1 MAVIRCKMC
10 GSALKIDSA
19 TVATCEYCGAQ
30 QALPKRNDAVR
41 VDLYERAGHYRRNN
55 EFDKAA
61 GIYEQILRED
71 PADAEVYWS
80 LVLCR
85 YGIEYVEDPT
95 TRKRVP
101 TVNRAQFTSI
111 YEDADFKSALH
122 YADAFQRRI
131 YEAEAK
137 VINEIQKEIL
147 AISQKE
153 EPFDVFLCYKETD
166 ENGRRTQDSMLAAEL
181 YYQLTQEGFKVFFS
195 RITLEDKLGAAY
207 EPYIFAALN
216 SAKVMVVL
224 GTKQEY
230 FHAAWV
236 RNEWGRYLALIKNGA
251 DKTLIPAYRD
261 MDPYDLPVEFSH
273 LQAQDMGKLG
283 FMQDLLRSIER
294 IVRPEAAPV
303 QAVTKEKVVLT
314 VETDAVALLKRA
326 FMCLEDEEW
335 GRADDFCEQVLNID
349 PECAEAYLGKLLA
362 ELCVHT
368 QAELKDCAEPFAES
382 ANYRRALRFADD
394 KLREELSVFS
404 DRTGERRRSKEAAR
418 RKLQNTLLILL
429 AASCAVVAL
438 VMVLNKVVI
447 PKRQYNAAVALMGAG
462 KYEEAIAAFETM
474 QGYENS
480 AAMITECQYLLA
492 VETME
497 AGNYEEAIKAFEMLE
512 GYRDSAAKIVACN
525 TAILDGKYA
534 DAVALLEAGS
544 YEAAVAA
551 FEALNG
557 YKDSADQITLA
568 RLGIQYNN
576 ALAQKNNGNILGALH
591 LFTEIKEYRDSRTQ
605 ANELRK
611 LYQRKLQVS
620 IAAGNGTSE
629 DGEYSLG
636 LKEDGTVVSAGYNGY
651 GTAGTAEWK
660 NIIAISTGCNHTV
673 GLKADGT
680 VVKIGYEGTGQL
692 FYGNEGELSLEQRKN
707 VDLSTWKDLVAISAG
722 KGYGDTCYTVGL
734 KNDGTVVAG
743 GCNLRGQ
750 CEVSGWRD
758 IIAVSAGG
766 HHTIGLKADGTV
778 LAAGRYGDNY
788 CDVSDWTDIIAVSAG
803 LYHTVGLKADGT
815 VVAVGENDLYGH
827 CDVSGWRDIVA
838 VSAGKYHTIGL
849 KADGTVVAVGD
860 NRFGQC
866 DVSGWTDIVGIST
879 SEDQTLGL
887 KSDGTVVAA
896 GDNSYGE
903 CNVSGWTNIKCP

>member
-10 GSALKIDSA
+10 GGILKVSSE
-19 TVATCEYCGAQ
+19 TVATCEYCGSRQ
-30 QALPKRNDAVR
+30 TLPKPGDERRAN
-41 VDLYERAGHYRRNN
+41 LYERAGHYWRNH
-55 EFDKAA
+55 EFDKAT
-61 GIYEQILRED
+61 GIYEQLLNED
-71 PADAEVYWS
+71 DSDAEVYWS

-85 YGIEYVEDPT
+85 YGIEYVEDPAT
-95 TRKRVP
+95 HKRVP
-101 TVNRAQFTSI
+101 TVNRTQFTSI
-111 YEDADFKSALH
+111 YDDANFKSALQ
-122 YADAFQRRI
+122 YADAPRRQI

-137 VINEIQKEIL
+137 AINEIQKEIL

-153 EPFDVFLCYKETD
+153 EPFDVFVCYKETD
-166 ENGRRTQDSMLAAEL
+166 ENGRRTPDSVLANEL
-181 YYQLTQEGFKVFFS
+181 YHQLTQEGFKVFFS
-195 RITLEDKLGAAY
+195 RITLEGKLGTAY

-216 SAKVMVVL
+216 SSKVMVVL
-224 GTKQEY
+224 GTRPEH
-230 FHAAWV
+230 FNAVWV
-236 RNEWGRYLALIKNGA
+236 KNEWSRYLALIKNGA
-251 DKTLIPAYRD
+251 DKVLIPAYRD
-261 MDPYDLPVEFSH
+261 MDPYDLPKEFSH
-273 LQAQDMGKLG
+273 LQAQDMRKLA
-283 FMQDLLRSIER
+283 FMQDLIRGIKELTEDSK
-294 IVRPEAAPV
+294 AA
-303 QAVTKEKVVLT
+303 AAKETVVFSAGS
-314 VETDAVALLKRA
+314 DAAALLKRA
-326 FMCLEDEEW
+326 FMCLEDGEW
-335 GRADDFCEQVLNID
+335 DRADEFCEQVLNID
-349 PECAEAYLGKLLA
+349 PECAQAYLGKLMAQLR
-362 ELCVHT
+362 VHKYD
-368 QAELKDCAEPFAES
+368 ELKACTEPFAES
-382 ANYRRALRFADD
+382 NHYRKAVRFADD
-394 KLREELSVFS
+394 KLREELSAFS
-404 DRTGERRRSKEAAR
+404 DRTSERRKAKEAAR
-418 RKLQNTLLILL
+418 RKFRNILLILT
-429 AASCAVVAL
+429 AVSCVAVAL
-438 VMVLNKVVI
+438 VMVLSKVVI
-447 PKRQYNAAVALMGAG
+447 PKKQYHDAIALMEAG

-474 QGYENS
+474 QEYENS
-480 AAMITECQYLLA
+480 TDMITECQYLLA

-497 AGNYEEAIKAFEMLE
+497 AGSYEEAIKAFERLK

-525 TAILDGKYA
+525 TAILDRKYG
-534 DAVALLEAGS
+534 EAIRLMETGS
-544 YEAAVAA
+544 YEEAITT
-551 FEALNG
+551 FETLNG
-557 YKDSADQITLA
+557 YKDSADQIALA
-568 RLGIQYNN
+568 RLGIQYND
-576 ALAQKNNGNILGALH
+576 AFAQKNNGNVLGALR
-591 LFTEIKEYRDSRTQ
+591 LFTEIKEYRDSREQ

-629 DGEYSLG
+629 DGEYTLG
-636 LKEDGTVVSAGYNGY
+636 LKRDGSVVSAGFQGF
-651 GTAGTAEWK
+651 GTAGTADWK
-660 NIIAISTGCNHTV
+660 NIVAISTGCNYTV

-692 FYGNEGELSLEQRKN
+692 FYGNEGELSSEQRKD
-707 VDLSTWKDLVAISAG
+707 VDLSTWRDIVAISAG

-788 CDVSDWTDIIAVSAG
+788 CNVFDWTDIIAVSAG

-879 SEDQTLGL
+879 SEDHTLGL
-887 KSDGTVVAA
+887 KADGTVVAV
-896 GDNSYGE
+896 GDNDYGE
-903 CNVSGWTNIKCP
+903 CNVSGWTDIKLPG